1 MASSADV
8 RGEAAPA
15 GEDRPFGRSR
25 AYVPG
30 LDGLRAIAVGAVL
43 LYHAGLAWMPGGFLG
58 VDVFFVISGYLI
70 TSLLT
75 AEHARSGT
83 IAVRGFWRRRARR
96 LLPALY
102 VMIAV
107 VTVGIALFY
116 RSSLAELRAQLL
128 PAFTYWTNWYLI
140 FSHHSYFAL
149 VGRPPVLQHLWSLAV
164 EEQFYLLW
172 PLILLGLFWLFR
184 NRVWAVA
191 AVTAAGALASAAWMA
206 ALYNPVGDPS
216 RVYYGTDTRA
226 FGLLLGALLALLWR
240 REAGAGRTGAHRR
253 RRESPSHV
261 LEAAG
266 MLALAGAVGC
276 FLLIHQTDA
285 FLYPRG
291 FLLISALTGLLIVAV
306 VHPRAQLTANGLGNG
321 VLTWLG
327 KRSYEIYLWH
337 WPIFVFTRPQIDVP
351 WGVYPTLVLRL
362 TLTLLLADLS
372 YRYIE
377 QPIRNGALTRWV
389 DGMRGPVTRPRQ
401 RRRRATTYTVF
412 ASSIVVAVLAIGLA
426 TATRPL
432 TAVERSI
439 QAGPGNA
446 PSSAR
451 FNALASPTVGRTATR
466 TAGKAA
472 GSTGQPPVTGPA
484 PAAPPSTPKTMTIIA
499 DSVLLSGRQML
510 VPQFTAAGW
519 QVDYRGH
526 PAIMIK
532 EAVKD
537 LQAAA
542 TPVGSV
548 VIIGIGYN
556 SLWQRNRANYS
567 AWANEF
573 DAEAENLITVLKQ
586 LGAKTLVWV
595 TLREPSASVVP
606 PLGKAQY
613 DAYVWYFPYV
623 NEQLHIL
630 QQRHPDLLLADWAA
644 ISNRPGVTYDAIHL
658 NTAGAQLMINLIR
671 STIGA

>member
-1 MASSADV
+1 
-8 RGEAAPA
+8 
-15 GEDRPFGRSR
+15 
-25 AYVPG
+25 
-30 LDGLRAIAVGAVL
+30 
-43 LYHAGLAWMPGGFLG
+43 
-58 VDVFFVISGYLI
+58 
-70 TSLLT
+70 LT
-75 AEHARSGT
+75 A
-83 IAVRGFWRRRARR
+83 
-96 LLPALY
+96 
-102 VMIAV
+102 
-107 VTVGIALFY
+107 
-116 RSSLAELRAQLL
+116 
-128 PAFTYWTNWYLI
+128 
-140 FSHHSYFAL
+140 
-149 VGRPPVLQHLWSLAV
+149 
-164 EEQFYLLW
+164 
-172 PLILLGLFWLFR
+172 
-184 NRVWAVA
+184 
-191 AVTAAGALASAAWMA
+191 
-206 ALYNPVGDPS
+206 D
-216 RVYYGTDTRA
+216 
-226 FGLLLGALLALLWR
+226 
-240 REAGAGRTGAHRR
+240 
-253 RRESPSHV
+253 
-261 LEAAG
+261 
-266 MLALAGAVGC
+266 
-276 FLLIHQTDA
+276 
-285 FLYPRG
+285 
-291 FLLISALTGLLIVAV
+291 
-306 VHPRAQLTANGLGNG
+306 GLGNG

-377 QPIRNGALTRWV
+377 QPIRDGALARWV

-401 RRRRATTYTVF
+401 RRRRAATYTVF
-412 ASSIVVAVLAIGLA
+412 ASTIVVAVLAVGLA

-432 TAVERSI
+432 SAVERSI
-439 QAGPGNA
+439 QAGPGITS
-446 PSSAR
+446 SSAR
-451 FNALASPTVGRTATR
+451 FNALASPTA
-466 TAGKAA
+466 
-472 GSTGQPPVTGPA
+472 QPPVTGPPPA
-484 PAAPPSTPKTMTIIA
+484 PPPSTPKTMTVIA
-499 DSVLLSGRQML
+499 DSVLLSARQML

-532 EAVKD
+532 EAAKD
-537 LQAAA
+537 LQAAGA
-542 TPVGSV
+542 PVGSV
-548 VIIGIGYN
+548 VVIGIGYN

-658 NTAGAQLMINLIR
+658 NTSGAQLMINLIR

>member
-1 MASSADV
+1 
-8 RGEAAPA
+8 
-15 GEDRPFGRSR
+15 
-25 AYVPG
+25 
-30 LDGLRAIAVGAVL
+30 
-43 LYHAGLAWMPGGFLG
+43 MPGGFLG
-58 VDVFFVISGYLI
+58 VDVFFVISGFLI

-75 AEHARSGT
+75 AEHTRSGT
-83 IAVRGFWRRRARR
+83 ISLGRFWRRRARR

-102 VMIAV
+102 LMIAI
-107 VTVGIALFY
+107 VTVAVTLFY

-149 VGRPPVLQHLWSLAV
+149 VGRPPILQHLWSLAV

-172 PLILLGLFWLFR
+172 PLILLGLLWLLR
-184 NRVWAVA
+184 NRIWAVA
-191 AVTAAGALASAAWMA
+191 AVTAAGVLASAAWMA

-240 REAGAGRTGAHRR
+240 RRTGAERSGVHRR
-253 RRESPSHV
+253 GQESPSHL
-261 LEAAG
+261 LEAVG
-266 MLALAGAVGC
+266 LLALAGAIGC
-276 FLLIHQTDA
+276 FLLIHQTDP

-291 FLLISALTGLLIVAV
+291 FLLIAGLSGALIVAV
-306 VHPRAQLTANGLGNG
+306 VHPRAQLTREALGHG

-337 WPIFVFTRPQIDVP
+337 WPVFVFTRPQIDLP

-362 TLTLLLADLS
+362 ALTLALADLS
-372 YRYIE
+372 YRYVE
-377 QPIRNGALTRWV
+377 QPIRDGALARWV
-389 DGMRGPVTRPRQ
+389 DGLRGPVTHVRQ
-401 RRRRATTYTVF
+401 RRRRTTTFTVF
-412 ASSIVVAVLAIGLA
+412 ASSIVIVVLAVGLA

-432 TAVERSI
+432 SAVERSI
-439 QAGPGNA
+439 QAGQSNA
-446 PSSAR
+446 SSSAS
-451 FNALASPTVGRTATR
+451 FKALSSSAGRK
-466 TAGKAA
+466 TAGGAA
-472 GSTGQPPVTGPA
+472 GATPVTGP
-484 PAAPPSTPKTMTIIA
+484 PSTPPPITSKTMTVIA
-499 DSVLLSGRQML
+499 DSVLLSARQML

-532 EAVKD
+532 EAAKE
-537 LQAAA
+537 LEAAG
-542 TPVGSV
+542 TRVGSV
-548 VIIGIGYN
+548 VVIGIGYN

-567 AWANEF
+567 AWADEF
-573 DAEAENLITVLKQ
+573 DAEAESLITVLKQ

-595 TLREPSASVVP
+595 TLREPSSSVVP

-623 NEQLHIL
+623 NEQLHIV
-630 QQRHPDLLLADWAA
+630 QQRHPDLMLADWAA
-644 ISNRPGVTYDAIHL
+644 ISNRPGITYDAIHL